1 MFKKVSALIT
11 IAMLACAT
19 AGCTAV
25 STGGNDTKSGSSE
38 AIIIETSSSESRSET
53 STVVTEIDTSSSAGT
68 SESSSSETSSSAQ
81 NTGST
86 ETTDS
91 SGLFTDRDL
100 AQSADLSEAVYYTAA
115 DNTTETITAAGVY
128 VVSGTAE
135 NYTIIVETDDEAK
148 VQIVLDSLNVTN
160 DDTPVIYVKNADKVF
175 VTTAE
180 GTSSTLSVT
189 DTFTADGDTSTDA
202 VIFSKDDLVLNGLG
216 TLTIESTDNG
226 ISCKDDLK
234 ITGGTISISCPSDAI
249 EVNDSILMY
258 DGNITIQQAEDGL
271 HAENDEDDTV
281 GSIQILGGT
290 LNISV
295 SDDAIHAITTIQ
307 IDGGTL
313 NLDGA
318 EGIEATQVEINAG
331 TINITASDDGI
342 NAGQKSDS
350 MNISIVINGGEI
362 SIDMAQGDTDGIDSN
377 GDLTINGGTI
387 SINAQSPFDCDGAA
401 TYNGG
406 TIIVNGVETNQI
418 TTQMMGGGMGGG
430 FGGRGGR

>member
-1 MFKKVSALIT
+1 MITGTASNAQIIVSA
-11 IAMLACAT
+11 
-19 AGCTAV
+19 G
-25 STGGNDTKSGSSE
+25 
-38 AIIIETSSSESRSET
+38 
-53 STVVTEIDTSSSAGT
+53 
-68 SESSSSETSSSAQ
+68 
-81 NTGST
+81 
-86 ETTDS
+86 
-91 SGLFTDRDL
+91 
-100 AQSADLSEAVYYTAA
+100 
-115 DNTTETITAAGVY
+115 
-128 VVSGTAE
+128 
-135 NYTIIVETDDEAK
+135 DEDK
-148 VQIVLDSLNVTN
+148 VQLVLDDVSITN
-160 DDTPVIYVKNADKVF
+160 ESTPCIYIKNADKVF
-175 VTTAE
+175 VTTTDSE
-180 GTSSTLSVT
+180 NTLTVT
-189 DTFTADGDTSTDA
+189 GTFTADGDTNTDA
-202 VIFSKDDLVLNGLG
+202 VIFSRDDVVLNGKG
-216 TLTIESTDNG
+216 TLNIVSSKNG
-226 ISCKDDLK
+226 ISSKDDIK
-234 ITGGTISISCPSDAI
+234 AT
-249 EVNDSILMY
+249 
-258 DGNITIQQAEDGL
+258 
-271 HAENDEDDTV
+271 
-281 GSIQILGGT
+281 GGT

-430 FGGRGGR
+430 FGGMGGRGGR